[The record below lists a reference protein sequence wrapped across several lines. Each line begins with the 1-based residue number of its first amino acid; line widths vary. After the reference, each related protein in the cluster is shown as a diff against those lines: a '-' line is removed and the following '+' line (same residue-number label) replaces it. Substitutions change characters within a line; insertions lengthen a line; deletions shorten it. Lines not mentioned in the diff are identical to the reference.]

1 MSPAFYDTG
10 RAAMEGQRMAGQGAE
25 GLAVERRGA
34 LCLVTLDRPQA
45 LNALTLAMIDG
56 LDATLAAAAADPAIA
71 AVAIRGAGERAFCA
85 GGDIRALREAALGG
99 DGLTRDL
106 YRREYRLN
114 RRIATFAKPYI
125 ALIDGIVMG
134 GGAGVSLLGSHRV
147 VGDRALFAMPEAA
160 IGFFPDVGAGW
171 FLPRCPGRIGL
182 FLGLTGT
189 RLGPADLI
197 YTGLATHHVASEQMA
212 ALLEALPAAV
222 TTPGGL
228 EACLAGFARPAA
240 PSPLAE
246 RRAEIDRCFAGA
258 SVETILAALQAAP
271 EPWAAEAA
279 RTIHQASPTSLKVT
293 LRHLRAAHQ
302 DLAAVLRSEYRLSQ
316 HFVRDSDFFEGVRAA
331 IIDKDR
337 RPRWRPDRLEAV
349 DEARVAGYFAPLA
362 EPDLDFPD

>member
-1 MSPAFYDTG
+1 
-10 RAAMEGQRMAGQGAE
+10 MERQATTRQSAVA

-56 LDATLAAAAADPAIA
+56 LDALLATAAADPAVA

-85 GGDIRALREAALGG
+85 GGDIRALYEARQHGG
-99 DGLTRDL
+99 GLTRDL
-106 YRREYRLN
+106 YRHEYPLN
-114 RRIATFAKPYI
+114 RHIAAFPKPYV

-134 GGAGVSLLGSHRV
+134 GGVGVSLHGSHRV
-147 VGDRALFAMPEAA
+147 VGDRALFAMPEVA

-171 FLPRCPGRIGL
+171 LLQRCPGRIGL
-182 FLGLTGT
+182 YLGLTGA
-189 RLGPADLI
+189 RLGPADLVHA
-197 YTGLATHHVASEQMA
+197 GLASHHVPSGRMPE
-212 ALLEALPAAV
+212 LLEALPAAV
-222 TTPGGL
+222 ATPAGL
-228 EACLAGFARPAA
+228 EACLAGFARPPEAA
-240 PSPLAE
+240 PLAE
-246 RRAEIDRCFAGA
+246 RRAAIDRCFAGA
-258 SVETILAALQAAP
+258 SAEAILAALEAEP

-279 RTIHQASPTSLKVT
+279 NAMRQGSPTSLKVT
-293 LRHLRAAHQ
+293 LRHLRAAHP
-302 DLAAVLRSEYRLSQ
+302 DLAAMLRSEYRLSQ

-349 DEARVAGYFAPLA
+349 DEARVAGFFAPLA